1 MSLVI
6 AVLSVLNI
14 YFAPVR
20 ASPMD
25 VRLPC
30 LSLHDL
36 LSAISTTVICVSLV
50 LIARTTEQLAVNSAK
65 SQILL
70 VEQIGILRGACG
82 ARTPT
87 GEPLIKKARL
97 QKGGAAV

>member
-70 VEQIGILRGACG
+70 VEQIGILRDALAER
-82 ARTPT
+82 ARPQ
-87 GEPLIKKARL
+87 ANR
-97 QKGGAAV
+97 